1 MRSRATRRA
10 PLGAIAYARSGDK
23 GAHANIGVWVGDDDA
38 YAFLRDTVTAD
49 LVADHFALADPRDV
63 ERYELA
69 NLRAL
74 NFVLRGVLG
83 AGGGSSSLR
92 TDAQAKAYGQAL
104 LRVEVSIPLTLL
116 AGATRPPFERRP
128 T

>member
-1 MRSRATRRA
+1 VTSRATRRA

-23 GAHANIGVWVGDDDA
+23 GAHANVGVWVRHDDA
-38 YAFLRDTVTAD
+38 YAFVRDTLTAD
-49 LVADHFALADPRDV
+49 IVADHFALADSRQV

-74 NFVLRGVLG
+74 NFVLCGVLG
-83 AGGGSSSLR
+83 AGGGATSLR

-104 LRVEVSIPLTLL
+104 LRVELSIPLTLL
-116 AGATRPPFERRP
+116 ASATRPPFETRHP
-128 T
+128 